1 VVTVQVQRRLELHYT
16 STTKAFA
23 KFDQD
28 GTGYLTLQQI
38 TEALSNLPNM
48 EGTVSRS
55 LSLSLSLSLFL
66 YLLLVS
72 NDAAD
77 QCVDRLFFVLFLL
90 SPFFLLSFSL
100 LSPFLDRKSVV

>member
-1 VVTVQVQRRLELHYT
+1 MQVQRRLELHYT

-48 EGTVSRS
+48 EGTVSRA
-55 LSLSLSLSLFL
+55 LSLSLSTCCWSPMM
-66 YLLLVS
+66 LLTPM
-72 NDAAD
+72 
-77 QCVDRLFFVLFLL
+77 C
-90 SPFFLLSFSL
+90 
-100 LSPFLDRKSVV
+100 